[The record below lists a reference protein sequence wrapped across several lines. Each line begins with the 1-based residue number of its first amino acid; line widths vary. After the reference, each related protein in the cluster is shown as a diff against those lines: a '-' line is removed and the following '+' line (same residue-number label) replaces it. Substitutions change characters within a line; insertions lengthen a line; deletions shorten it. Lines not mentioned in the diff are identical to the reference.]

1 MPQFVRRSPMP
12 VSARALFD
20 WHERSGAFERL
31 TPAWQPTRVIS
42 RTGGIT
48 NGSRVEV
55 EVPVL
60 GGLIHQRMLM
70 EHRDYVAGS
79 SFTDV
84 LIEGPFARWTHTH
97 TMEPQADGTSVLV
110 DAIDYALPI
119 GALGEAVAGWF
130 VRGQLDEL
138 FAFRHARTRSDL
150 EQHMAYEQLPRLTV
164 AITGGTGMI
173 GSALTALLR
182 TGGHTVRWITRSP
195 DAARGDIG
203 WNPAAGTIDSA
214 ALAGI
219 DAVVHLAGANVG
231 ERWTEDHKRAIR
243 SSRELGTRTLVK
255 ALVAMPQRPKVLV
268 SGSAVGYYGDTG
280 SKLIDESSPIG
291 SGFLAD
297 VSRMWEGETAA
308 ASDAG
313 IRVAIARTGVV
324 LSPAGGALAK
334 MLPAFRFGLGG
345 PLGSGDQWMS
355 WISLED
361 EIAALYFLLMTPEC
375 SGPYNLTAPTP
386 VTNAEF
392 GSTLGTVLK
401 RPAVLPMPA
410 FALKALF
417 GEMAQHTILEGQ
429 RALPAR
435 LQAAGFTFQHPDL
448 TAALHAEL
456 GAGTAR
462 GETF

>member
-1 MPQFVRRSPMP
+1 VPQFVKRSPMP
-12 VSARALFD
+12 VSAGALFD
-20 WHERSGAFERL
+20 WHERPGAFERL

-60 GGLIHQRMLM
+60 GGLLHQRMLM

-79 SFTDV
+79 RFTDV
-84 LIEGPFARWTHTH
+84 LVEGPFARWAHTH
-97 TMEPQADGTSVLV
+97 TMEPQPDGTSVLV

-130 VRGQLDEL
+130 VRGQLQEL
-138 FAFRHARTRSDL
+138 FAFRHARTRADL
-150 EQHMAYEQLPRLTV
+150 TQHMAYAHLPRLTI

-195 DAARGDIG
+195 DAERGDIG
-203 WNPAAGTIDSA
+203 WDPDAGTLDPA
-214 ALAGI
+214 ALAGV

-231 ERWTEDHKRAIR
+231 ERWTAEHKQAIR
-243 SSRELGTRTLVK
+243 SSRERGTRTLVS
-255 ALVAMPQRPKVLV
+255 ALVKMPNQPQSLI

-280 SKLIDESSPIG
+280 SKVIDEASPIG

-297 VSRMWEGETAA
+297 VSRGWEGETAA
-308 ASDAG
+308 ADAAG

-334 MLPAFRFGLGG
+334 MLPPFRLGLGG
-345 PLGSGDQWMS
+345 PLGSGEQWMS

-361 EIAALYFLLMTPEC
+361 EIAALYFLLMHQEC
-375 SGPYNLTAPTP
+375 RGPFNLTAPTP
-386 VTNAEF
+386 VTNATF
-392 GSTLGTVLK
+392 GSTLGSVLR
-401 RPAVLPMPA
+401 RPAVLPVPA

-417 GEMAQHTILEGQ
+417 GEMAEGTILAGQ
-429 RALPAR
+429 RVLPTR
-435 LQAAGFTFQHPDL
+435 LQAAGFRFQHPDL
-448 TAALHAEL
+448 TSALQAEL
-456 GAGTAR
+456 GVGLATG
-462 GETF
+462 